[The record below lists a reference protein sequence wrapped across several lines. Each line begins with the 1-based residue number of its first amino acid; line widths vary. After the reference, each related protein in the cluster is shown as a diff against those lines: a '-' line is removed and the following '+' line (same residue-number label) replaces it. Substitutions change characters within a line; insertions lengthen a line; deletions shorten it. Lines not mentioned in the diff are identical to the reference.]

1 MSTNQFEILGVKPA
15 PEEANYL
22 GKVSFAYRP
31 SEMQSVRIT
40 RSAEVD
46 GKWRSYTEAE
56 IEGARIVR
64 VRSAFLCR
72 SKGGDL
78 YVRSGTV
85 DVPWDL
91 SLEVATQAFARLEG
105 EQG

>member
-1 MSTNQFEILGVKPA
+1 MSANQFEIVGVKPA
-15 PEEANYL
+15 PEGANYL
-22 GKVSFAYRP
+22 AKVSFAFRP
-31 SEMQSVRIT
+31 GEMQPVRIT

-56 IEGARIVR
+56 VDGASVVR

-72 SKGGDL
+72 SKAGEP
-78 YVRSGTV
+78 YVRCSSV

-91 SLEVATQAFARLEG
+91 TRAVATQALARPEG
-105 EQG
+105 E